1 MTIKTEEP
9 GSPPAWSPGA
19 EWPWI
24 DATGLQ
30 EPERPDYQPSPA
42 GDPDWQVL
50 LHEELE
56 EWMTNPASD
65 AALRRRVLHCLR
77 ELVVR
82 GRTGKVK
89 AVKGAGKGWLRSPL
103 GGTGGSHYYLWW
115 ARHGAIPVD
124 GTGLSKG
131 QILARCVRHHDLTS
145 VDLPA
150 GDPDDWG
157 ELELGSLQD
166 TGTDSPFEPIQIQA
180 AVNTDEPV
188 GLLRGLPGSGKTTTL
203 QLAAS
208 RATGPKSLYL
218 TYSNG
223 LARRSEEYFAPFGP
237 EGTATDVMTFRELL
251 ADLGSVP
258 VETLAAMDPRRG
270 ARRLEQ
276 ALESVHSPLGPWKGR
291 PDELYVEL
299 HAHAVGRALPMP
311 FRGLPGCENPVLPK
325 DAYIEAR
332 SSEIGF
338 RAATV
343 AADVAHHLLEE
354 GLLGDLFPGPARAHA
369 AITGLDVEPPE
380 RMQGVES
387 VFVDEVQDLTM
398 LEAALLV
405 TLVGRITLASN
416 GRLPRVVVAGDEAQT
431 VRPTAFEWEWLNEL
445 FTTLLAIPGTWISDI
460 PLSGSLRA
468 PEVIA
473 ALITNLQEQYR
484 RLPRAHRPS
493 SVPYDSVNDDTEG
506 RLVYCRIADPADWP
520 LVHDFFAAASDSR
533 LVYPGYR
540 VPDGIAPNNGG
551 DPPSTSDQVKG
562 LDYQLVGVADA
573 GRREL
578 ELQELAEKSKT
589 DPLHGLWARGLAD
602 QYRVAVSRTTET
614 LVLLDHGDDD
624 LTSTVK
630 ELCGDDVVDHLQL
643 VEPSELR
650 SLLDEDLDP
659 VDLVMGALEEAERTI
674 DDDPGRALQRLRNTR
689 EDFETALG
697 SSDIDDD
704 IAEQVQTLHGVAAT
718 MMYLEAED
726 LSVSERDRCAA
737 EARSM
742 LGATGHGDLLELVVS
757 AKRSLEHPVST
768 ASITWAGATAREL
781 GRDRSRPQQL
791 ETQLRNS
798 ALRWNTA
805 VRTGSGLP
813 VQDEAVD
820 SLVDAMTAL
829 ARSLEP
835 SNPELLNGLNDSLA
849 DLADHA
855 RSGDRGEAALILY
868 RRIVPEPADLVGSA
882 LEGLGRWRDAME
894 HYLEAGMSDEAL
906 RSARQ
911 IPDFESARSI
921 SEDSDPEVADLMRW
935 ASTLLELSDPEVLAV
950 GEPLTVAEHEQ
961 LLEHLTTALDSA
973 LQARP
978 GERPPLIPET
988 AQPSDTGTTTTGTDP
1003 DDGGDDETP
1012 TSDDS
1017 SEPPDAQPA
1026 PGRGSTTTE
1035 TMTISDLGSELGLTV
1050 EESLD
1055 LCRMLGIPAG
1065 GADSKITD
1073 LMANRVRKRH
1083 ERNS

>member
-1 MTIKTEEP
+1 MTIDAKEP
-9 GSPPAWSPGA
+9 EHSPAWSPGA
-19 EWPWI
+19 EWPWT
-24 DATGLQ
+24 DATALQ

-56 EWMTNPASD
+56 EWMTDPASD

-77 ELVVR
+77 ELVMR

-103 GGTGGSHYYLWW
+103 GGTGGSHFYLWW
-115 ARHGAIPVD
+115 ARHGARPVE
-124 GTGLSKG
+124 GTGLCEG

-145 VDLPA
+145 VDLAAGEPA
-150 GDPDDWG
+150 DWG
-157 ELELGSLQD
+157 ELELASLQD
-166 TGTDSPFEPIQIQA
+166 TGADSPFEPIQIQA

-237 EGTATDVMTFRELL
+237 EGTATDVMTIRELL

-258 VETLAAMDPRRG
+258 AESLAAMDPRRG
-270 ARRLEQ
+270 TRRLEE

-299 HAHAVGRALPMP
+299 HAHAVGRALPMA
-311 FRGLPGCENPVLPK
+311 FRGLPGCEQPVLPK
-325 DAYIEAR
+325 GEYIDAR
-332 SSEIGF
+332 SSEIGVP
-338 RAATV
+338 AAEV
-343 AADVAHHLLEE
+343 AADVAHHLLREE
-354 GLLGDLFPGPARAHA
+354 LLPELFPGPARAHA
-369 AITGLDVEPPE
+369 AITGLDVGPPE

-398 LEAALLV
+398 LEAALVV
-405 TLVGRITLASN
+405 TLVGRITWASN
-416 GRLPRVVVAGDEAQT
+416 GRLPKVVVAGDEAQT
-431 VRPTAFEWEWLNEL
+431 VRPTAFEWGWLSEL

-468 PEVIA
+468 PAVIA

-506 RLVYCRIADPADWP
+506 RLVYCRIGDPADWT

-533 LVYPGYR
+533 LVYPGHR
-540 VPDGIAPNNGG
+540 VPDGIVPGNGG

-562 LDYQLVGVADA
+562 LDYQVVGVADA

-578 ELQELAEKSKT
+578 ELQELAEKAKT

-624 LTSTVK
+624 LTRAIK
-630 ELCGDDVVDHLQL
+630 DLCGDDVVDRLQL
-643 VEPSELR
+643 VEASELR
-650 SLLDEDLDP
+650 SLLDENLDP
-659 VDLVMGALEEAERTI
+659 VDIVMSALEEAARTI
-674 DDDPGRALQRLRNTR
+674 GDDPERALQRLRNTR
-689 EDFETALG
+689 EDFETALESG
-697 SSDIDDD
+697 GIDDD
-704 IAEQVQTLHGVAAT
+704 IAEQVRTLHGVAAA
-718 MMYLEAED
+718 MMWLD
-726 LSVSERDRCAA
+726 PVNLSLPERDRCAA
-737 EARSM
+737 EARNM
-742 LGATGHGDLLELVVS
+742 LGATGHGELFELVVG
-757 AKRSLEHPVST
+757 ADESLEHPVST
-768 ASITWAGATAREL
+768 ASITWAASTAREL
-781 GRDRSRPQQL
+781 GRDRTRPQQL

-805 VRTGSGLP
+805 VRSGSSLP
-813 VQDEAVD
+813 MQDEAVGD
-820 SLVDAMTAL
+820 LVDAMTAL
-829 ARSLEP
+829 ARALET
-835 SNPELLNGLNDSLA
+835 SNPELLNRLNDSLA
-849 DLADHA
+849 NLADHA
-855 RSGDRGEAALILY
+855 RSVGRSEAALILY
-868 RRIVPEPADLVGSA
+868 RRIVPEPPDLVGSA
-882 LEGLGRWRDAME
+882 LDDLGRWRDAME
-894 HYLEAGMSDEAL
+894 HYLEAGMPDEAL
-906 RSARQ
+906 HSARQ
-911 IPDFESARSI
+911 IPDFESARRI

-935 ASTLLELSDPEVLAV
+935 ASTLVELSDPEVLAV

-961 LLEHLTTALDSA
+961 LLEHLTNALDSA

-978 GERPPLIPET
+978 GDRPPLIPET
-988 AQPSDTGTTTTGTDP
+988 AQPSDTGTKTTRTEP
-1003 DDGGDDETP
+1003 DDGGDGETP
-1012 TSDDS
+1012 TRDDS
-1017 SEPPDAQPA
+1017 SGPPDTQPA
-1026 PGRGSTTTE
+1026 PGRGRTAAE
-1035 TMTISDLGSELGLTV
+1035 TIAITDLGTELGLTV
-1050 EESLD
+1050 EETLD

-1065 GADSKITD
+1065 GADSTITD